1 MTQPKE
7 VVLRYVDAFNHG
19 DLEALRAVFANDA
32 LVWGVLGWGTL
43 EQARPVWRD
52 LMNCLQI
59 QLQVDGIVSEGNTVA
74 VRYTERGKS
83 RSGLSEAP
91 GPQVGPMN

>member
-1 MTQPKE
+1 
-7 VVLRYVDAFNHG
+7 
-19 DLEALRAVFANDA
+19 
-32 LVWGVLGWGTL
+32 
-43 EQARPVWRD
+43 
-52 LMNCLQI
+52 MNCLQI